1 MSEAI
6 ARKVIATAFVFALVL
21 MTACS
26 KQPESNRSGVA
37 TPTPEK
43 GGCATLD
50 DTTLTANVKSVLS
63 KKVSKVVK
71 NLNVDS
77 KTGVVTLTGSVTLP
91 DTKQS
96 VGSTAKQVQCVKDVV
111 NNISITGGLCP
122 SGYKECCCDGFC
134 ECYHGNTCPVCQPTG
149 PKKVQ

>member
-1 MSEAI
+1 MSKA
-6 ARKVIATAFVFALVL
+6 ARKIIATAFVFALIL

-26 KQPESNRSGVA
+26 KQPVGNQSGIA

-43 GGCATLD
+43 GGCATID
-50 DTTLTANVKSVLS
+50 DATLTANVKSVLS

-96 VGSTAKQVQCVKDVV
+96 VGNTAKEVQCVKNVV
-111 NNISITGGLCP
+111 NNISITAGLCP
-122 SGYKECCCDGFC
+122 SGYKECCCFGFC
-134 ECYHGNTCPVCQPTG
+134 DCVQGSVCPVCE
-149 PKKVQ
+149 PKKQK

>member
-1 MSEAI
+1 MSEA
-6 ARKVIATAFVFALVL
+6 ARKVIAAAFVFALVL

-26 KQPESNRSGVA
+26 KQPESNQRGAA

-43 GGCATLD
+43 GPCATIND
-50 DTTLTANVKSVLS
+50 ASLTANVKSVLS

-77 KTGVVTLTGSVTLP
+77 KAGVVTLTGSVSLS

-96 VGSTAKQVQCVKDVV
+96 VGNTAKQVQCVKDVV
-111 NNISITGGLCP
+111 NNISITAGLCP
-122 SGYKECCCDGFC
+122 NGFKECCCDGLC
-134 ECYHGNTCPVCQPTG
+134 ECIQGRICPVCQPTG